1 MSNFNYPNFP
11 VSRLRRLRKTSA
23 LRDIF
28 RETHLSK
35 NDFIYPLFIV
45 EGGGVKKEIGSMPGQ
60 FQMSVDN
67 ILRECEELENLGIR
81 SILLF
86 GIPDAKDAVG
96 SNAYHENGIIQKSLR
111 EIKQNFPEMLVITD
125 VCLCEYTSHGHCGV
139 VENGSVQN
147 DETLELLAKE
157 ALSHAENG
165 ADIIAP
171 SDMMDGRV
179 AAIRRKLDENGFTE
193 TPIMAYSAKFSSA
206 FYGPFRE
213 AAESAPQFG
222 DRKSYQMDFGNSDE
236 AMREIALDIQ
246 EGADVVMAVQND
258 ETLELLA
265 KEALSHAENGAD
277 IIAPSDMMDGRV
289 AAIRRKL
296 DENGFTE
303 TPIMAYSAKFS
314 SAFYGPFRE
323 AAESAPQFGDRKSYQ
338 MDFGNSDEAM
348 REIALDIQEGADV
361 VMVKPALSYLDLIR
375 RAKDNFNVPIAAYN
389 VSGEYSMIKAAAEKG
404 WLDGERVMLEVLT
417 SIKRAGADVI
427 ITYFAKEAAKII

>member
-11 VSRLRRLRKTSA
+11 VSRLRRLRRTPV
-23 LRDIF
+23 LRDMF
-28 RETHLSK
+28 RETRLSK
-35 NDFIYPLFIV
+35 EDFIYPLFVV
-45 EGGGVKKEIGSMPGQ
+45 EGAKIKKEIGSMPDN
-60 FQMSVDN
+60 FQMSIDN
-67 ILRECEELENLGIR
+67 ILCECEELETLGIN

-86 GIPDAKDAVG
+86 GIPQTKDAVG
-96 SNAYHENGIIQKSLR
+96 SGAYDANGIIQKALR
-111 EIKQNFPEMLVITD
+111 EIKKRFSEMLVITD
-125 VCLCEYTSHGHCGV
+125 VCLCEYTAHGHCGV
-139 VENGSVQN
+139 VENGFVQN
-147 DETLELLAKE
+147 DKTLELLAKE

-179 AAIRRKLDENGFTE
+179 AAIRQKLDENGF
-193 TPIMAYSAKFSSA
+193 S
-206 FYGPFRE
+206 
-213 AAESAPQFG
+213 
-222 DRKSYQMDFGNSDE
+222 
-236 AMREIALDIQ
+236 
-246 EGADVVMAVQND
+246 
-258 ETLELLA
+258 
-265 KEALSHAENGAD
+265 
-277 IIAPSDMMDGRV
+277 
-289 AAIRRKL
+289 
-296 DENGFTE
+296 E

-404 WLDGERVMLEVLT
+404 WIDGEKVMLEVLT